1 MVGIRGQVNIHG
13 KRNNIDQTLRQYLL
27 RGTRRK
33 RMEIVNVCFY
43 DEVSGKG
50 IN

>member
-13 KRNNIDQTLRQYLL
+13 KRNNIDQTQRQDLL

-33 RMEIVNVCFY
+33 RMGIVNVCFH
-43 DEVSGKG
+43 EWASGK
-50 IN
+50 